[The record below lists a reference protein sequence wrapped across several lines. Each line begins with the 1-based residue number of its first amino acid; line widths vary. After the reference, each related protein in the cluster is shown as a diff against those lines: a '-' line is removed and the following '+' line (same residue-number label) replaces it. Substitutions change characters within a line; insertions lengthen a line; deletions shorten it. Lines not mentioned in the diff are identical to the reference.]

1 MTGAPLRV
9 AFLGLGR
16 MGAEMA
22 AHVARAGHDLTVWN
36 RSPGKADAL
45 TALGAR
51 AATDVADA
59 VSGADVV
66 VVMLTDA
73 TADRDVLAQ
82 VSTAA
87 TPGTLVVDAST
98 VGPDAAR
105 ELAGTLAAHSID
117 YVDAPVAGSV
127 APAHD
132 GTLGSFVGG
141 SVADVDR
148 ARPVIELWASPAK
161 IIHTG
166 AVGTGSALK
175 LVANLAIGVTAQGIG
190 EALVLARAL
199 DLDPGVAL
207 DALAQGPFGIMI
219 GQKEAMLRAG
229 DYSTTAFSVD
239 LVAKDLALA
248 LAKVPEPATVPATAA
263 ALASAR
269 AASAAGSGG
278 DDLARI
284 SATVRD
290 HA

>member
-1 MTGAPLRV
+1 MAGAPLRV

-16 MGAEMA
+16 MGVEMA

-36 RSPGKADAL
+36 RSPGKAGPL

-51 AATDVADA
+51 EGTDVADA
-59 VSGADVV
+59 VAGADIV

-73 TADRDVLAQ
+73 TADREVLAQ
-82 VSTAA
+82 VATAA
-87 TPGTLVVDAST
+87 APGTLVVDAST
-98 VGPDAAR
+98 IGPDAAR
-105 ELAGTLAAHSID
+105 ELAGTLAAHSIG

-127 APAHD
+127 APAHE

-141 SVADVDR
+141 SVADVER
-148 ARPVIELWASPAK
+148 ARPVVELWASPAK
-161 IIHTG
+161 VIHTG

-190 EALVLARAL
+190 EALVLAGAL

-207 DALAQGPFGIMI
+207 DALTQGPFGIMI
-219 GQKEAMLRAG
+219 GQKGAMLRAD
-229 DYSTTAFSVD
+229 DYSATAFSVD

-248 LAKVPEPATVPATAA
+248 LDKVPAPSAVPATVA

-269 AASAAGSGG
+269 AASAAGFGG

-284 SATVRD
+284 AATVRD
-290 HA
+290 QV

>member
-1 MTGAPLRV
+1 MADTPLRV

-16 MGAEMA
+16 MGVEMA

-36 RSPGKADAL
+36 RSSGKAEAL

-51 AATDVADA
+51 EATDVADA
-59 VSGADVV
+59 VAGVEVV

-73 TADRDVLAQ
+73 TADRQVLAQ
-82 VSTAA
+82 VATAA
-87 TPGTLVVDAST
+87 GPGTLVVDAST
-98 VGPDAAR
+98 VGPDAAS
-105 ELAGTLAAHSID
+105 ELASMLGTHSIA

-127 APAHD
+127 APAHA

-141 SVADVDR
+141 SAADVER
-148 ARPVIELWASPAK
+148 ARPVIELWASPEK
-161 IIHTG
+161 ILHTG
-166 AVGTGSALK
+166 VVGTGSALK

-190 EALVLARAL
+190 EALVLAGAL
-199 DLDPGVAL
+199 GLDTPTAL
-207 DALAQGPFGIMI
+207 EALAQGPFGIMV
-219 GQKEAMLRAG
+219 GQKGAMLRAD
-229 DYSTTAFSVD
+229 DYSSTAFSVD

-248 LAKVPEPATVPATAA
+248 LDKVPTPAAVPATAA

-290 HA
+290 QA